1 MNSIEPG
8 KMIRRKFGKKNWLLA
23 DRKMVGNDV
32 ALVLDLLVGDDV
44 IEGEDAVV
52 GKGLKREER

>member
-1 MNSIEPG
+1 
-8 KMIRRKFGKKNWLLA
+8 
-23 DRKMVGNDV
+23 MVGNDV

-52 GKGLKREER
+52 GKGLKREERYLIPLHIL